1 MKEEGLQFRVALLGE
16 FYDNCP
22 QIIKDGLKIL
32 KDEIVVTGYMRNP
45 EYGSWMQAADILPVT
60 SIHEFFGI
68 SVMEAIY
75 CGCYPILPRRLTY
88 PELFDDQKNPE
99 LFYDTF
105 DELCF

>member
-1 MKEEGLQFRVALLGE
+1 
-16 FYDNCP
+16 
-22 QIIKDGLKIL
+22 
-32 KDEIVVTGYMRNP
+32 
-45 EYGSWMQAADILPVT
+45 MQAADILPVT

-105 DELCF
+105 DELVSNYVMRLHILIKYALKLYFYCFSI